1 MNESKVLVY
10 IALLSF
16 LCMNAQVTNSFP
28 NDGNVGIGTTTP
40 STKLHVA
47 GNGAVIK
54 LQNTSY
60 EDTADAFYGW
70 LGGYD
75 KSGDEIWWL
84 GEGSGTSKQLGFYTN
99 RAGYDV
105 NLKNQGRGIIIKNNG
120 KVGIGTDSPSTL
132 LEMKSADSRAELT
145 LTGTANGA
153 INAGI
158 VLKAIHSA
166 NQRGLGMFMHDLGGI
181 NEWFIGRPYSGSDQ
195 FVINRRS
202 NTADHS
208 TLVSSLLHNNTS
220 QITSNLFTLKAN
232 GNVGIGTT
240 SPDSKLTVKGNIHAE
255 EIKVDLSVP
264 GPDYVFKEGYELKSL
279 EEVKNY
285 IKQNGHL
292 PNIPSAEEMEK
303 NGVQLGRMNMK
314 LLEKIEEL
322 TLYIIKLE
330 KENKKI
336 LEIEKRLDKIEQKN
350 NQTK

>member
-1 MNESKVLVY
+1 MRKMQPIVTIILGT
-10 IALLSF
+10 F
-16 LCMNAQVTNSFP
+16 LTTNAQVTNSFP

-60 EDTADAFYGW
+60 EDTEDAFYGW

-84 GEGSGTSKQLGFYTN
+84 GEGNGTNKQLGFYTN
-99 RAGYDV
+99 RAGYDI
-105 NLKNQGRGIIIKNNG
+105 NLKNQGKGIIIDDNG
-120 KVGIGTDSPSTL
+120 RVGIGTDSPSTL
-132 LEMKSADSRAELT
+132 LEMKSTNSRAELT
-145 LTGTANGA
+145 LIGTANGA

-158 VLKAIHSA
+158 VLKAIHST
-166 NQRGLGMFMHDLGGI
+166 NQRGLGMFMHDLGGT

-202 NTADHS
+202 NTADH
-208 TLVSSLLHNNTS
+208 TTFASSLVHNNTS

-240 SPDSKLTVKGNIHAE
+240 APDSKLTVKGNIHAE
-255 EIKVDLSVP
+255 EVKVDLSVP

-322 TLYIIKLE
+322 TLYVLKQQEDIKYL
-330 KENKKI
+330 KAKI
-336 LEIEKRLDKIEQKN
+336 K
-350 NQTK
+350 